1 MRRPGTS
8 RSGNA
13 AARDRERRFLRN
25 LLWIAVAALLLR
37 LGVSAEL
44 AAINGGNNSVFSPSK
59 LSDLAT
65 YMQLARDMAAF
76 RYSGEF
82 YYQPFYYAV
91 FLPLLYLVSGASVWF
106 VIAVQSLLGAGCC
119 WFAGLAAARIFGR
132 MAGYAAAVLTA
143 ISTPLLLYTPF
154 HQNETLQSF
163 NLALLFYLVLRAM
176 EWKRLRFW
184 GWAGLMAG
192 VAILTRGN
200 IWILIPGILLL
211 GGLAGRR
218 STASWR
224 RVIAGLGFFA
234 GVLIAVQL
242 PFAVHNTR
250 VTGRLSGPSTAAD
263 AVLGLGNSQEA
274 PPGGREPGLPAGP
287 MEYPEAWHRMM
298 ELSRSGVSVAEQM
311 FDWMCREPAAFFE
324 LQFRKLLLFWDYREI
339 PNNVSLYGEGE
350 ASRIL
355 QLLVFGRSGLLLALA
370 LAGILVAVLPRLR
383 FRRSL
388 SEWLLLYFIAAY
400 WGATALFYI
409 LSRFRAPILPLAA
422 VAGGAFV
429 GWMIRRW
436 KSAPAARRH
445 TLLLGGGAL
454 VAAFWLTTSG
464 YEFYRQECEAAV
476 MRHVRSAG
484 TRIDLGGGKSAW
496 FDYGPLTFG
505 GWQELPLEPGA
516 TLGKRFP
523 VSAPRAELE
532 WTLLSATPGRIA
544 VKVNGEERILD
555 LEQPGFSRVRIPV
568 ACPDGRIQIDILAV
582 RGEQHLVR
590 DLQRNYHRSE
600 LNGRT
605 LDGEWIMRLYPA
617 PEEGN
622 PPRRQS
628 GRLPGNCVQPVEKK
642 LGNAILYHFRY

>member
-1 MRRPGTS
+1 MS
-8 RSGNA
+8 RSGTTVRKSA
-13 AARDRERRFLRN
+13 AACDKGRRFLRN
-25 LLWIAVAALLLR
+25 LAWISIAALLLR

-44 AAINGGNNSVFSPSK
+44 ATINGGNNSVFSPSK

-76 RYSGEF
+76 QYSGEF

-91 FLPLLYLVSGASVWF
+91 FLPVLYLVSGASIWF

-119 WFAGLAAARIFGR
+119 WFAGLSAARLFGR
-132 MAGYAAAVLTA
+132 NAGYAAAVLTA

-163 NLALLFYLVLRAM
+163 NLTLLFYLVLRAM
-176 EWKRLRFW
+176 EWKQLRFW
-184 GWAGLMAG
+184 TAAGIMTG
-192 VAILTRGN
+192 IAILTRGN
-200 IWILIPGILLL
+200 IWILVPGIVLL
-211 GGLAGRR
+211 GVLAGRR
-218 STASWR
+218 RAVSGR
-224 RVIAGLGFFA
+224 RIAAGLGVFA
-234 GVLIAVQL
+234 GLLIAVQL
-242 PFAVHNTR
+242 PFAIHNTR

-287 MEYPEAWHRMM
+287 MEYPEAWHRIM

-355 QLLVFGRSGLLLALA
+355 QVLVFGRSGLLLALA
-370 LAGILVAVLPRLR
+370 LAGIVVLLPRLR
-383 FRRSL
+383 LRDSL
-388 SEWLLLYFIAAY
+388 PVWLLLYFIAAY

-422 VAGGAFV
+422 VAGGAFA

-436 KSAPAARRH
+436 KSAPQARKQ

-464 YEFYRQECEAAV
+464 YEFYRQQCEAAV
-476 MRHVRSAG
+476 MRLVRPAG
-484 TRIDLGGGKSAW
+484 TRLDLGDGKSAW

-505 GWQELPLEPGA
+505 GWQELPLEPGMM
-516 TLGKRFP
+516 LEKRFP
-523 VSAPRAELE
+523 LSPARAELE
-532 WTLLSATPGRIA
+532 WTLLTVTPGRLA
-544 VKVNGEERILD
+544 VKINGEDQLFDLD
-555 LEQPGFSRVRIPV
+555 RPGFSKVRIPV
-568 ACPDGRIQIDILAV
+568 SCADGTVRVDLLAV
-582 RGEQHLVR
+582 SGEQRLIC
-590 DLQRNYHRSE
+590 DAQRNYHRSRW
-600 LNGRT
+600 NGRP
-605 LDGEWIMRLYPA
+605 LDGEWIMRLYPLPA
-617 PEEGN
+617 EEAGGDGEGSLPEN
-622 PPRRQS
+622 RT
-628 GRLPGNCVQPVEKK
+628 LPVEK
-642 LGNAILYHFRY
+642 

>member
-1 MRRPGTS
+1 MS
-8 RSGNA
+8 RSGTTVRKSA
-13 AARDRERRFLRN
+13 AACDKGRRFLRN
-25 LLWIAVAALLLR
+25 LAWISIAALLLR

-76 RYSGEF
+76 QYSGEF

-91 FLPLLYLVSGASVWF
+91 FLPVLYLVSGASIWF

-119 WFAGLAAARIFGR
+119 WFAGLSAARLFGR
-132 MAGYAAAVLTA
+132 NAGYAAAVLTA

-163 NLALLFYLVLRAM
+163 NLTLLFYLVLRAM
-176 EWKRLRFW
+176 EWKQLRFW
-184 GWAGLMAG
+184 TAAGIMTG
-192 VAILTRGN
+192 IAILTRGN
-200 IWILIPGILLL
+200 IWILVPGIVLL
-211 GGLAGRR
+211 GVLAGRR
-218 STASWR
+218 RAVSGR
-224 RVIAGLGFFA
+224 RIAAGLGVFA
-234 GVLIAVQL
+234 GLLIAVQL
-242 PFAVHNTR
+242 PFAIHNTR

-298 ELSRSGVSVAEQM
+298 ELSRSGVPVAEQM

-355 QLLVFGRSGLLLALA
+355 QVLVFGRSGLLLALA
-370 LAGILVAVLPRLR
+370 LAGIVVLLPRLR
-383 FRRSL
+383 LRDSL
-388 SEWLLLYFIAAY
+388 PVWLLLYFIAAY

-422 VAGGAFV
+422 VAGGAFA

-436 KSAPAARRH
+436 KSAPQARKQ

-464 YEFYRQECEAAV
+464 YEFYRQQCEAAV
-476 MRHVRSAG
+476 MRLVRPAG
-484 TRIDLGGGKSAW
+484 TRLDLGGGKSAW

-505 GWQELPLEPGA
+505 GWQELPLEPGMM
-516 TLGKRFP
+516 LEKRFP
-523 VSAPRAELE
+523 LSPARAELE
-532 WTLLSATPGRIA
+532 WTLLTVTPGRLA
-544 VKVNGEERILD
+544 VKINGEDQLFDLD
-555 LEQPGFSRVRIPV
+555 RPGFSKVRMPVSCTDGTVRV
-568 ACPDGRIQIDILAV
+568 DLLAV
-582 RGEQHLVR
+582 SGEQRLIC
-590 DLQRNYHRSE
+590 DAQRNYHRSRW
-600 LNGRT
+600 NGRP
-605 LDGEWIMRLYPA
+605 LDGEWIMRLYPL
-617 PEEGN
+617 PEEEAGGDGEGSFPEN
-622 PPRRQS
+622 RT
-628 GRLPGNCVQPVEKK
+628 LPVEK
-642 LGNAILYHFRY
+642 

>member
-13 AARDRERRFLRN
+13 AARTRERRFLRN
-25 LLWIAVAALLLR
+25 LLWIAAAALLLR

-91 FLPLLYLVSGASVWF
+91 FLPVLYLVSGASIWF

-132 MAGYAAAVLTA
+132 KAGYAAAVLTA

-163 NLALLFYLVLRAM
+163 NLVLLFYLVLRAM

-184 GWAGLMAG
+184 GWAGAMTG

-200 IWILIPGILLL
+200 IWILVPGILLL
-211 GGLAGRR
+211 GGPAGRR
-218 STASWR
+218 CGVTWR
-224 RVIAGLGFFA
+224 RVAAGLGLFV

-242 PFAVHNTR
+242 PFAIHNTR

-388 SEWLLLYFIAAY
+388 PEWLLLYFIAAY

-409 LSRFRAPILPLAA
+409 LSRFRAPILPVAA

-436 KSAPAARRH
+436 NTAPAERKH

-454 VAAFWLTTSG
+454 VAAFWITTSG
-464 YEFYRQECEAAV
+464 YEFYRQQCEAAV
-476 MRHVRSAG
+476 MRLVRPAG
-484 TRIDLGGGKSAW
+484 TRIDLGDGKCAW

-505 GWQELPLEPGA
+505 GWRELPLKPG
-516 TLGKRFP
+516 TELEKSFP
-523 VSAPRAELE
+523 VAASRAELE
-532 WTLLSATPGRIA
+532 WTLLAATPGRIA
-544 VKVNGEERILD
+544 VRINGEERRLE
-555 LEQPGFSRVRIPV
+555 LEQPGFCRVRIPLS
-568 ACPDGRIQIDILAV
+568 CPDGKVRIRILAFS
-582 RGEQHLVR
+582 GEPQLIC
-590 DLQRNYHRSE
+590 DSQRNYRRSE
-600 LNGRT
+600 LDGRP

-617 PEEGN
+617 PEKGDSALL
-622 PPRRQS
+622 QS
-628 GRLPGNCVQPVEKK
+628 GGISGNRDNPVEK
-642 LGNAILYHFRY
+642 

>member
-1 MRRPGTS
+1 MPRSGTS

-13 AARDRERRFLRN
+13 AARLRGRRFLRN

-91 FLPLLYLVSGASVWF
+91 FLPVLYLVSGASVWF
-106 VIAVQSLLGAGCC
+106 VIAVQSLLGGGCC

-132 MAGYAAAVLTA
+132 RAGYAAAVLTA
-143 ISTPLLLYTPF
+143 VSTPLLLYTPF

-184 GWAGLMAG
+184 GWAGGLAG

-224 RVIAGLGFFA
+224 RIAAGLGLFA
-234 GVLIAVQL
+234 GLLVAVQL

-263 AVLGLGNSQEA
+263 AVLGLGNSPEA

-287 MEYPEAWHRMM
+287 MEYPEAWQRMM

-350 ASRIL
+350 ASLIL

-388 SEWLLLYFIAAY
+388 PEWLLLYFIAAY

-409 LSRFRAPILPLAA
+409 LSRFRAPIVPLAA

-429 GWMIRRW
+429 GWMVRRW
-436 KSAPAARRH
+436 KTAPAERKH

-464 YEFYRQECEAAV
+464 YEFYRQQCEAAV
-476 MRHVRSAG
+476 MRFVRPAG

-505 GWQELPLEPGA
+505 GWQELPLEPGMV
-516 TLGKRFP
+516 LEKRFP
-523 VSAPRAELE
+523 LSSARAELE
-532 WTLLSATPGRIA
+532 WTLLTVSPGKLA
-544 VKVNGEERILD
+544 VKINGQDQLFR
-555 LEQPGFSRVRIPV
+555 LEKPGFSKVRIPV
-568 ACPDGRIQIDILAV
+568 SCPGGMVRIELLAV
-582 RGEQHLVR
+582 SGEQRLIC
-590 DLQRNYHRSE
+590 DSQRNYRRSSW
-600 LNGRT
+600 NGRP
-605 LDGEWIMRLYPA
+605 LGGEWIMRLYPLPA
-617 PEEGN
+617 GKADRSEAGELPEN
-622 PPRRQS
+622 RTS
-628 GRLPGNCVQPVEKK
+628 PVEK
-642 LGNAILYHFRY
+642 

>member
-1 MRRPGTS
+1 MSRAGTTARKS
-8 RSGNA
+8 A
-13 AARDRERRFLRN
+13 AACDKGRRFLRN
-25 LLWIAVAALLLR
+25 LAWISIAALLLR

-76 RYSGEF
+76 QYSGEF

-91 FLPLLYLVSGASVWF
+91 FLPVLYLVSGASIWF

-119 WFAGLAAARIFGR
+119 WFAGLSAARLFGR
-132 MAGYAAAVLTA
+132 NAGYAAAVLTA

-163 NLALLFYLVLRAM
+163 NLTLLFYLVLRAM
-176 EWKRLRFW
+176 EWKQLRFW
-184 GWAGLMAG
+184 ITAGIMTG
-192 VAILTRGN
+192 IAILTRGN
-200 IWILIPGILLL
+200 IWILIPGIVLL
-211 GGLAGRR
+211 GVLAGRR
-218 STASWR
+218 RAVSGR
-224 RVIAGLGFFA
+224 RIAAGLGVFA
-234 GVLIAVQL
+234 GLLIAVQL
-242 PFAVHNTR
+242 PFAIHNTR

-355 QLLVFGRSGLLLALA
+355 QVLVFGRSGLLLALA
-370 LAGILVAVLPRLR
+370 LAGIVVLLPRLR
-383 FRRSL
+383 LRDSL
-388 SEWLLLYFIAAY
+388 PVWLLFYFIAAY

-422 VAGGAFV
+422 VAGGAFA

-436 KSAPAARRH
+436 KSAPQARKQ

-464 YEFYRQECEAAV
+464 YEFYRQQCEAAV
-476 MRHVRSAG
+476 MRLVRPAG
-484 TRIDLGGGKSAW
+484 TRLDLGDGKSAW

-505 GWQELPLEPGA
+505 GWQELPLEPGMM
-516 TLGKRFP
+516 LEKRFP
-523 VSAPRAELE
+523 ISPARAELE
-532 WTLLSATPGRIA
+532 WTLLTVTPGRLA
-544 VKVNGEERILD
+544 VKINGEDQLFDLD
-555 LEQPGFSRVRIPV
+555 RPGFSKVRMPVSCTDGTVRV
-568 ACPDGRIQIDILAV
+568 DLLAV
-582 RGEQHLVR
+582 SGEQRLIC
-590 DLQRNYHRSE
+590 DAQRNYHRSRW
-600 LNGRT
+600 NGRP
-605 LDGEWIMRLYPA
+605 LDGEWIMRLYPL
-617 PEEGN
+617 PEEEAGGDGEGSFPEN
-622 PPRRQS
+622 RT
-628 GRLPGNCVQPVEKK
+628 LPVEK
-642 LGNAILYHFRY
+642 

>member
-1 MRRPGTS
+1 MS
-8 RSGNA
+8 RSGTTVRKSA
-13 AARDRERRFLRN
+13 AACDKGRRFLRN
-25 LLWIAVAALLLR
+25 LAWISIAALLLR

-76 RYSGEF
+76 QYSGEF

-91 FLPLLYLVSGASVWF
+91 FLPVLYLVSGASIWF

-119 WFAGLAAARIFGR
+119 WFAGLSAARLFGR
-132 MAGYAAAVLTA
+132 NAGYAAAVLTA

-163 NLALLFYLVLRAM
+163 NLTLLFYLVLRAM
-176 EWKRLRFW
+176 EWKQLRFW
-184 GWAGLMAG
+184 TAAGIMTG
-192 VAILTRGN
+192 IAILTRGN
-200 IWILIPGILLL
+200 IWILVPGIVLL
-211 GGLAGRR
+211 GVLAGRR
-218 STASWR
+218 RAVSGR
-224 RVIAGLGFFA
+224 RIAAGLGVFA
-234 GVLIAVQL
+234 GLLIAVQL
-242 PFAVHNTR
+242 PFAIHNTR

-355 QLLVFGRSGLLLALA
+355 QVLVFGRSGLLLALA
-370 LAGILVAVLPRLR
+370 LAGIVVLLPRLR
-383 FRRSL
+383 LRDSL
-388 SEWLLLYFIAAY
+388 PVWLLLYFIAAY

-422 VAGGAFV
+422 VAGGAFA

-436 KSAPAARRH
+436 KSAPQARKQ

-464 YEFYRQECEAAV
+464 YEFYRQQCEAAV
-476 MRHVRSAG
+476 MRLVRPQGSLLTFPDGA
-484 TRIDLGGGKSAW
+484 TER
-496 FDYGPLTFG
+496 FDYGPQTFG
-505 GWQELPLEPGA
+505 GWNLAELRTGTRLV
-516 TLGKRFP
+516 KRFP
-523 VSAPRAELE
+523 GAAGRGEVQL
-532 WTLLSATPGRIA
+532 TLLSETAGRFQLEVNGAPITAEADGPGLTVLKFPATPGADGA
-544 VKVNGEERILD
+544 VAIRML
-555 LEQPGFSRVRIPV
+555 RVS
-568 ACPDGRIQIDILAV
+568 GRHALIFDA
-582 RGEQHLVR
+582 
-590 DLQRNYHRSE
+590 QRNYGRSE
-600 LNGRT
+600 LDGAPLN
-605 LDGEWIMRLYPA
+605 GEWVIRF
-617 PEEGN
+617 
-622 PPRRQS
+622 RQN
-628 GRLPGNCVQPVEKK
+628 GAR
-642 LGNAILYHFRY
+642 

>member
-1 MRRPGTS
+1 MS
-8 RSGNA
+8 RSGTTVRKSA
-13 AARDRERRFLRN
+13 AACDKGRRFLRN
-25 LLWIAVAALLLR
+25 LAWISIAALLLR

-76 RYSGEF
+76 QYSGEF

-91 FLPLLYLVSGASVWF
+91 FLPVLYLVSGASIWF

-119 WFAGLAAARIFGR
+119 WFAGLSAARLFGR
-132 MAGYAAAVLTA
+132 NAGYAAAVLTA

-163 NLALLFYLVLRAM
+163 NLTLLFYLVLRAM
-176 EWKRLRFW
+176 EWKQLRFW
-184 GWAGLMAG
+184 TAAGIMTG
-192 VAILTRGN
+192 IAILTRGN
-200 IWILIPGILLL
+200 IWILVPGIVLL
-211 GGLAGRR
+211 GVLAGRR
-218 STASWR
+218 RAVSGR
-224 RVIAGLGFFA
+224 RIAAGLGVFA
-234 GVLIAVQL
+234 GLLIAVQL
-242 PFAVHNTR
+242 PFAIHNTR

-298 ELSRSGVSVAEQM
+298 ELSRSGVPVAEQM

-355 QLLVFGRSGLLLALA
+355 QVLVFGRSGLLLALA
-370 LAGILVAVLPRLR
+370 LAGIVVLLPRLR
-383 FRRSL
+383 LRDSL
-388 SEWLLLYFIAAY
+388 PVRLLFYFIAAY

-422 VAGGAFV
+422 VAGGAFA

-436 KSAPAARRH
+436 KSAPQARKQ

-464 YEFYRQECEAAV
+464 YEFYRQQCEAAV
-476 MRHVRSAG
+476 MRLVRPAG
-484 TRIDLGGGKSAW
+484 TRLDLGGGKSAW

-505 GWQELPLEPGA
+505 GWQELPLEPGMM
-516 TLGKRFP
+516 LEKRFP
-523 VSAPRAELE
+523 LSPARAELE
-532 WTLLSATPGRIA
+532 WTLLTVTPGRLA
-544 VKVNGEERILD
+544 VKINGEDQLFDLD
-555 LEQPGFSRVRIPV
+555 RPGFSKVRMPVSCTDGTVRV
-568 ACPDGRIQIDILAV
+568 DLLAV
-582 RGEQHLVR
+582 SGEQRLIC
-590 DLQRNYHRSE
+590 DAQRNYHRSRW
-600 LNGRT
+600 NGRP
-605 LDGEWIMRLYPA
+605 LDGEWIMRLYPLPA
-617 PEEGN
+617 EEAGGDGEGSLPEN
-622 PPRRQS
+622 RT
-628 GRLPGNCVQPVEKK
+628 LPVEK
-642 LGNAILYHFRY
+642 

>member
-1 MRRPGTS
+1 MS
-8 RSGNA
+8 RSGTTARKSA
-13 AARDRERRFLRN
+13 AACDKGRRFLRN
-25 LLWIAVAALLLR
+25 LAWISIAALLLR

-76 RYSGEF
+76 QYSGEF

-91 FLPLLYLVSGASVWF
+91 FLPVLYLVSGASIWF

-119 WFAGLAAARIFGR
+119 WFAGLSAARLFGR
-132 MAGYAAAVLTA
+132 NAGYAAAVLTA

-163 NLALLFYLVLRAM
+163 NLTLLFYLVLRAM
-176 EWKRLRFW
+176 EWKQLRFW
-184 GWAGLMAG
+184 TAAGIMTG
-192 VAILTRGN
+192 IAILTRGN
-200 IWILIPGILLL
+200 IWILVPGIVLL
-211 GGLAGRR
+211 GVLAGRR
-218 STASWR
+218 RAVSGR
-224 RVIAGLGFFA
+224 RIAAGLGVFA
-234 GVLIAVQL
+234 GLLIAVQL
-242 PFAVHNTR
+242 PFAIHNTR

-355 QLLVFGRSGLLLALA
+355 QVLVFGRSGLLLALA
-370 LAGILVAVLPRLR
+370 LAGIVVLLPRLR
-383 FRRSL
+383 LRDSL
-388 SEWLLLYFIAAY
+388 PVWLLLYFIAAY

-422 VAGGAFV
+422 VAGGAFA

-436 KSAPAARRH
+436 KSAPQARKQ

-464 YEFYRQECEAAV
+464 YEFYRQQCEAAV
-476 MRHVRSAG
+476 MRLVRPAG
-484 TRIDLGGGKSAW
+484 TRLDLGDGKSAW

-505 GWQELPLEPGA
+505 GWQELPLEPGMM
-516 TLGKRFP
+516 LEKRFP
-523 VSAPRAELE
+523 ISPARAELE
-532 WTLLSATPGRIA
+532 WTLLTVTPGRLA
-544 VKVNGEERILD
+544 VKINGEDQLFDLD
-555 LEQPGFSRVRIPV
+555 RPGFSKVRIPV
-568 ACPDGRIQIDILAV
+568 SCTDGTVRVDLLAV
-582 RGEQHLVR
+582 SGEQRLIC
-590 DLQRNYHRSE
+590 DAQRNYHRSRW
-600 LNGRT
+600 NGRP
-605 LDGEWIMRLYPA
+605 LDGEWIMRLYPL
-617 PEEGN
+617 PEEEAGGDGEG
-622 PPRRQS
+622 S
-628 GRLPGNCVQPVEKK
+628 LPENRTLPVEK
-642 LGNAILYHFRY
+642 

>member
-1 MRRPGTS
+1 MRRPGTP

-13 AARDRERRFLRN
+13 AARLRGRRFLRN

-106 VIAVQSLLGAGCC
+106 VIVAQALLGAGCC

-132 MAGYAAAVLTA
+132 RAGYAAAVLTA

-184 GWAGLMAG
+184 GGAGVMAG
-192 VAILTRGN
+192 IAILTRGN

-218 STASWR
+218 CALTWR
-224 RVIAGLGFFA
+224 RIAA
-234 GVLIAVQL
+234 GVGLFVGLLIAVQL

-263 AVLGLGNSQEA
+263 AVLGLGNSPEA

-298 ELSRSGVSVAEQM
+298 ELSRSGQSVAGQM

-350 ASRIL
+350 ESRIL

-370 LAGILVAVLPRLR
+370 GILVAVLPRLR
-383 FRRSL
+383 FRSAL
-388 SEWLLLYFIAAY
+388 PEWLLLYFIAAY

-429 GWMIRRW
+429 GWMVRRW
-436 KSAPAARRH
+436 KTAPEARKH

-464 YEFYRQECEAAV
+464 YEFYRQQCEAAV
-476 MRHVRSAG
+476 MRFVRPAG

-505 GWQELPLEPGA
+505 GWQELPLEPGMV
-516 TLGKRFP
+516 LEKRFP
-523 VSAPRAELE
+523 LFSARAELE
-532 WTLLSATPGRIA
+532 WTLLTVSPGKLA
-544 VKVNGEERILD
+544 VKINGQDQLFR
-555 LEQPGFSRVRIPV
+555 LEKPGFSKVRIPV
-568 ACPDGRIQIDILAV
+568 SCPGGMVRIELLAV
-582 RGEQHLVR
+582 SGEQRLIC
-590 DLQRNYHRSE
+590 DSQRNYRRSCW
-600 LNGRT
+600 NGRP
-605 LDGEWIMRLYPA
+605 LGGEWIMRLYPLPA
-617 PEEGN
+617 GKADRSEAGELPEN
-622 PPRRQS
+622 RTS
-628 GRLPGNCVQPVEKK
+628 PVEK
-642 LGNAILYHFRY
+642 

>member
-1 MRRPGTS
+1 MRRPGTP

-13 AARDRERRFLRN
+13 AARLRGRRFLRN

-106 VIAVQSLLGAGCC
+106 VIVAQALLGAGCC

-132 MAGYAAAVLTA
+132 RAGYAAAVLTA

-184 GWAGLMAG
+184 GGAGVMAG
-192 VAILTRGN
+192 IAILTRGN

-218 STASWR
+218 CALTWR
-224 RVIAGLGFFA
+224 RIAAGLGLFV
-234 GVLIAVQL
+234 GLLIAVQL

-263 AVLGLGNSQEA
+263 AVLGLGNSPEA

-298 ELSRSGVSVAEQM
+298 ELSRSGQSVAGQM

-350 ASRIL
+350 ESWIL

-383 FRRSL
+383 FRSAL
-388 SEWLLLYFIAAY
+388 PEWLLLYFIVAY

-409 LSRFRAPILPLAA
+409 LSRFRAPMVPLAA
-422 VAGGAFV
+422 VAGGAFAA
-429 GWMIRRW
+429 WMIRRW
-436 KSAPAARRH
+436 RMAPEARKH

-464 YEFYRQECEAAV
+464 YEFYRQQCEAAV
-476 MRHVRSAG
+476 MRFVRPAG

-505 GWQELPLEPGA
+505 GWQELPLEPGMV
-516 TLGKRFP
+516 LGKRFP
-523 VSAPRAELE
+523 LSSARAELE
-532 WTLLSATPGRIA
+532 WTLLTVSPGKLA
-544 VKVNGEERILD
+544 VKINGQDQLFR
-555 LEQPGFSRVRIPV
+555 LEKPGFSKVRIPV
-568 ACPDGRIQIDILAV
+568 SCPGGMVRIELLAV
-582 RGEQHLVR
+582 SGEQRLIC
-590 DLQRNYHRSE
+590 DSQRNYRRSSW
-600 LNGRT
+600 NGRP
-605 LDGEWIMRLYPA
+605 LGGEWIMRLYPLPA
-617 PEEGN
+617 GKADRSEAGELPEN
-622 PPRRQS
+622 RTS
-628 GRLPGNCVQPVEKK
+628 PVEK
-642 LGNAILYHFRY
+642 

>member
-1 MRRPGTS
+1 MPRSGTS

-13 AARDRERRFLRN
+13 AARLRGRRFLRN

-91 FLPLLYLVSGASVWF
+91 FLPVLYLVSGASVWF
-106 VIAVQSLLGAGCC
+106 VIAVQSLLGGGCC

-132 MAGYAAAVLTA
+132 RAGYAAAVLTA
-143 ISTPLLLYTPF
+143 VSTPLLLYTPF

-184 GWAGLMAG
+184 GWAGGLAG

-224 RVIAGLGFFA
+224 RIAAGLGLFA
-234 GVLIAVQL
+234 GLLVAVQL

-263 AVLGLGNSQEA
+263 AVLGLGNSPEA

-287 MEYPEAWHRMM
+287 MEYPEAWQRMM

-350 ASRIL
+350 ASLIL

-388 SEWLLLYFIAAY
+388 PEWLLLYFIAAY

-409 LSRFRAPILPLAA
+409 LSRFRAPIVPLAA

-429 GWMIRRW
+429 GWMVRRW
-436 KSAPAARRH
+436 KTAPAERKH

-464 YEFYRQECEAAV
+464 YEFYRQQCEAAV
-476 MRHVRSAG
+476 MRFVRPAG

-505 GWQELPLEPGA
+505 GWQELPLEPGMV
-516 TLGKRFP
+516 LEKRFP
-523 VSAPRAELE
+523 LSSARAELE
-532 WTLLSATPGRIA
+532 WTLISVSPGKLA
-544 VKVNGEERILD
+544 VKINGQDQLFR
-555 LEQPGFSRVRIPV
+555 LEKPGFSKVRIPV
-568 ACPDGRIQIDILAV
+568 SCPGGMVRIELLAV
-582 RGEQHLVR
+582 SGEQRLIC
-590 DLQRNYHRSE
+590 DSQRNYRRSSW
-600 LNGRT
+600 NGRP
-605 LDGEWIMRLYPA
+605 LGGEWIMRLYPLPA
-617 PEEGN
+617 GKADRSEAGELPEN
-622 PPRRQS
+622 RTS
-628 GRLPGNCVQPVEKK
+628 PVEK
-642 LGNAILYHFRY
+642 

>member
-1 MRRPGTS
+1 MRRPGTP

-13 AARDRERRFLRN
+13 AARLRERRFLRN

-106 VIAVQSLLGAGCC
+106 VIVAQALLGAGCC

-132 MAGYAAAVLTA
+132 RAGYAAAVLTA

-184 GWAGLMAG
+184 GGAGVMAG
-192 VAILTRGN
+192 IAILTRGN

-218 STASWR
+218 CAPTWR
-224 RVIAGLGFFA
+224 RIAAGLGLFV
-234 GVLIAVQL
+234 GLLIAVQL

-263 AVLGLGNSQEA
+263 AVLGLGNSPEA

-287 MEYPEAWHRMM
+287 MEYPEAWQRMM

-350 ASRIL
+350 ASLIL

-388 SEWLLLYFIAAY
+388 PEWLLLYFIAAY

-409 LSRFRAPILPLAA
+409 LSRFRAPMVPLAA
-422 VAGGAFV
+422 VAGGAFAA
-429 GWMIRRW
+429 WMIRRW
-436 KSAPAARRH
+436 RMAPEARKH

-464 YEFYRQECEAAV
+464 YEFYRQQCEAAV
-476 MRHVRSAG
+476 MRFVRPAG

-505 GWQELPLEPGA
+505 GWQELPLEPGMV
-516 TLGKRFP
+516 LEKRFP
-523 VSAPRAELE
+523 LSSARAELE
-532 WTLLSATPGRIA
+532 WTLLTVSPGKLA
-544 VKVNGEERILD
+544 VKINGQDQLFR
-555 LEQPGFSRVRIPV
+555 LEKPGFSKVRIPV
-568 ACPDGRIQIDILAV
+568 SCPGGMVRIELLAV
-582 RGEQHLVR
+582 SGEQRLIC
-590 DLQRNYHRSE
+590 DSQRNYRRSSW
-600 LNGRT
+600 NGRP
-605 LDGEWIMRLYPA
+605 LGGEWIMRLYPLPA
-617 PEEGN
+617 GKADRSEAGELPEN
-622 PPRRQS
+622 RTS
-628 GRLPGNCVQPVEKK
+628 PVEK
-642 LGNAILYHFRY
+642 

>member
-1 MRRPGTS
+1 MRRPGTP

-13 AARDRERRFLRN
+13 AARLRERRFLRN

-106 VIAVQSLLGAGCC
+106 VIVAQALLGAGCC

-132 MAGYAAAVLTA
+132 RAGYAAAVLTA

-184 GWAGLMAG
+184 GGAGVMAG
-192 VAILTRGN
+192 IAILTRGN

-218 STASWR
+218 CALTWR
-224 RVIAGLGFFA
+224 RIAA
-234 GVLIAVQL
+234 GVGLFVGLLIAVQL

-263 AVLGLGNSQEA
+263 AVLGLGNSPEA

-298 ELSRSGVSVAEQM
+298 ELSRSGQSVAGQM

-350 ASRIL
+350 ASLIL

-388 SEWLLLYFIAAY
+388 PEWLLLYFIAAY

-429 GWMIRRW
+429 GWMVRRW
-436 KSAPAARRH
+436 KTAPAERKH

-464 YEFYRQECEAAV
+464 YEFYRQQCEAAV
-476 MRHVRSAG
+476 MRHVRPAG

-505 GWQELPLEPGA
+505 GWQELPLEPGMV
-516 TLGKRFP
+516 LEKRFP
-523 VSAPRAELE
+523 LSSARAELE
-532 WTLLSATPGRIA
+532 WTLLTVSPGKLA
-544 VKVNGEERILD
+544 VKINGQDQLFR
-555 LEQPGFSRVRIPV
+555 LEKPGFSKVRIPV
-568 ACPDGRIQIDILAV
+568 SCPGGMVRIELLAV
-582 RGEQHLVR
+582 SGEQRLIC
-590 DLQRNYHRSE
+590 DSQRNYRRSSW
-600 LNGRT
+600 NGRP
-605 LDGEWIMRLYPA
+605 LGGEWIMRLYPLPA
-617 PEEGN
+617 GKADRSEAGELPEN
-622 PPRRQS
+622 RTS
-628 GRLPGNCVQPVEKK
+628 PVEK
-642 LGNAILYHFRY
+642 

>member
-1 MRRPGTS
+1 MS
-8 RSGNA
+8 RSGTTVRKSA
-13 AARDRERRFLRN
+13 AACDKGRRFLRN
-25 LLWIAVAALLLR
+25 LAWISIAALLLR

-76 RYSGEF
+76 QYSGEF

-91 FLPLLYLVSGASVWF
+91 FLPVLYLVSGASIWF

-119 WFAGLAAARIFGR
+119 WFAGLSAARLFGR
-132 MAGYAAAVLTA
+132 NAGYAAAVLTA

-163 NLALLFYLVLRAM
+163 NLTLLFYLVLRAM
-176 EWKRLRFW
+176 EWKQLRFW
-184 GWAGLMAG
+184 ITAGIMTG
-192 VAILTRGN
+192 IAILTRGN
-200 IWILIPGILLL
+200 IWILVPGIVLL
-211 GGLAGRR
+211 GVLAGRR
-218 STASWR
+218 RAVSGR
-224 RVIAGLGFFA
+224 RIAAGLGVFA
-234 GVLIAVQL
+234 GLLIAVQL
-242 PFAVHNTR
+242 PFAIHNTR

-355 QLLVFGRSGLLLALA
+355 QVLVFGRSGLLLALA
-370 LAGILVAVLPRLR
+370 LAGIVVLLPRLR
-383 FRRSL
+383 LRDSL
-388 SEWLLLYFIAAY
+388 PVWLLLYFIAAY

-422 VAGGAFV
+422 VAGGAFA

-436 KSAPAARRH
+436 KSAPQARKQ

-464 YEFYRQECEAAV
+464 YEFYRQQCEAAV
-476 MRHVRSAG
+476 MRLVRPAG
-484 TRIDLGGGKSAW
+484 TRLDLGDGKSAW

-505 GWQELPLEPGA
+505 GWQELPLEPGMM
-516 TLGKRFP
+516 LEKRFP
-523 VSAPRAELE
+523 ISPARAELE
-532 WTLLSATPGRIA
+532 WTLLTVTPGRLA
-544 VKVNGEERILD
+544 VKINGEDQLFDLD
-555 LEQPGFSRVRIPV
+555 RPGFSKVRMPVSCTDGTVRV
-568 ACPDGRIQIDILAV
+568 DLLAV
-582 RGEQHLVR
+582 SGEQRLIC
-590 DLQRNYHRSE
+590 DAQRNYHRSRW
-600 LNGRT
+600 NGRP
-605 LDGEWIMRLYPA
+605 LDGEWIMRLYPLPA
-617 PEEGN
+617 EEVGGDGEGSLPEN
-622 PPRRQS
+622 RT
-628 GRLPGNCVQPVEKK
+628 LPVEK
-642 LGNAILYHFRY
+642 

>member
-1 MRRPGTS
+1 MS
-8 RSGNA
+8 RSGTTVRKSA
-13 AARDRERRFLRN
+13 AACDKGRRFLRN
-25 LLWIAVAALLLR
+25 LAWISIAALLLR

-76 RYSGEF
+76 QYSGEF

-91 FLPLLYLVSGASVWF
+91 FLPVLYLVSGASIWF

-119 WFAGLAAARIFGR
+119 WFAGLSAARLFGR
-132 MAGYAAAVLTA
+132 NAGYAAAVLTA

-163 NLALLFYLVLRAM
+163 NLTLLFYLVLRAM
-176 EWKRLRFW
+176 EWKQLRFW
-184 GWAGLMAG
+184 TAAGIMTG
-192 VAILTRGN
+192 IAILTRGN
-200 IWILIPGILLL
+200 IWILVPGIVLL
-211 GGLAGRR
+211 GVLAGRR
-218 STASWR
+218 RAVSGR
-224 RVIAGLGFFA
+224 RIAAGLGVFA
-234 GVLIAVQL
+234 GLLIAVQL
-242 PFAVHNTR
+242 PFAIHNTR

-355 QLLVFGRSGLLLALA
+355 QVLVFGRSGLLLALA
-370 LAGILVAVLPRLR
+370 LAGIVVLLPRLR
-383 FRRSL
+383 LRDSL
-388 SEWLLLYFIAAY
+388 PVWLLLYFIAAY

-422 VAGGAFV
+422 VAGGAFA

-436 KSAPAARRH
+436 KSAPQARKQ

-464 YEFYRQECEAAV
+464 YEFYRQQCEAAV
-476 MRHVRSAG
+476 MRLVRPAG
-484 TRIDLGGGKSAW
+484 TRLDLGDGKSAW

-505 GWQELPLEPGA
+505 GWQEQPHEPGMM
-516 TLGKRFP
+516 LEKRFP
-523 VSAPRAELE
+523 LSPARAELE
-532 WTLLSATPGRIA
+532 WTLLTVTPGRLA
-544 VKVNGEERILD
+544 VKINGEDQLFDLD
-555 LEQPGFSRVRIPV
+555 RPGFSKVRMPVSCTDGTVRV
-568 ACPDGRIQIDILAV
+568 DLLAV
-582 RGEQHLVR
+582 SGEQRLIC
-590 DLQRNYHRSE
+590 DAQRNYHRSRW
-600 LNGRT
+600 NGRP
-605 LDGEWIMRLYPA
+605 LDGEWIMRLYPL
-617 PEEGN
+617 PEEEAGGDGEGSFPEN
-622 PPRRQS
+622 RT
-628 GRLPGNCVQPVEKK
+628 LPVEK
-642 LGNAILYHFRY
+642 

>member
-1 MRRPGTS
+1 MRRPGTP

-13 AARDRERRFLRN
+13 AARLRERRFLRN

-106 VIAVQSLLGAGCC
+106 VIVAQALLGAGCC

-132 MAGYAAAVLTA
+132 RAGYAAAVLTA

-184 GWAGLMAG
+184 GGAGVMAG
-192 VAILTRGN
+192 IAILTRGN

-218 STASWR
+218 CALTWR
-224 RVIAGLGFFA
+224 RIAAGLGLFV
-234 GVLIAVQL
+234 GLLVAVQL

-263 AVLGLGNSQEA
+263 AVLGLGNSPEA

-287 MEYPEAWHRMM
+287 MEYPEAWQRMM

-350 ASRIL
+350 ASLIL

-388 SEWLLLYFIAAY
+388 PEWLLLYFIAAY

-409 LSRFRAPILPLAA
+409 LSRFRAPIVPLAA

-429 GWMIRRW
+429 GWMVRRW
-436 KSAPAARRH
+436 KTAPAERKH

-464 YEFYRQECEAAV
+464 YEFYRQQCEAAV
-476 MRHVRSAG
+476 MRHVRPAG

-496 FDYGPLTFG
+496 FDYGPFTFG
-505 GWQELPLEPGA
+505 GWQEIPLEPG
-516 TLGKRFP
+516 TELKKSFS

-532 WTLLSATPGRIA
+532 WTLLTVTPGRIA
-544 VKVNGEERILD
+544 IKVNGEERLLD
-555 LEQPGFSRVRIPV
+555 LKQPGLSRVRFPV
-568 ACPDGRIQIDILAV
+568 SCPDGVVRISLLALS
-582 RGEQHLVR
+582 GESRLIC
-590 DLQRNYHRSE
+590 DAQRNYRRSE
-600 LNGRT
+600 LNGNA
-605 LDGEWIMRLYPA
+605 LPGEWVMRLYPL
-617 PEEGN
+617 PEKEVPTPDRSGGFSGN
-622 PPRRQS
+622 R
-628 GRLPGNCVQPVEKK
+628 NTPVEK
-642 LGNAILYHFRY
+642 

>member
-1 MRRPGTS
+1 MS
-8 RSGNA
+8 RSGTTVRKSA
-13 AARDRERRFLRN
+13 AACDKGRRFLRN
-25 LLWIAVAALLLR
+25 LAWISIAALLLR

-76 RYSGEF
+76 QYSGEF

-91 FLPLLYLVSGASVWF
+91 FLPVLYLVSGASIWF

-119 WFAGLAAARIFGR
+119 WFAGLSAARLFGR
-132 MAGYAAAVLTA
+132 NAGYAAAVLTA

-163 NLALLFYLVLRAM
+163 NLTLLFYLVLRAM
-176 EWKRLRFW
+176 EWKQLRFW
-184 GWAGLMAG
+184 TAAGIMTG
-192 VAILTRGN
+192 IAILTRGN
-200 IWILIPGILLL
+200 IWILVPGIVLL
-211 GGLAGRR
+211 GVLAGRR
-218 STASWR
+218 RAVSGR
-224 RVIAGLGFFA
+224 RIAAGLGVFA
-234 GVLIAVQL
+234 GLLIAVQL
-242 PFAVHNTR
+242 PFAIHNTR

-355 QLLVFGRSGLLLALA
+355 QVLVFGRSGLLLALA
-370 LAGILVAVLPRLR
+370 LAGIVVLLPRLR
-383 FRRSL
+383 LRDSL
-388 SEWLLLYFIAAY
+388 PVWLLLYFIAAY

-422 VAGGAFV
+422 VAGGAFA

-436 KSAPAARRH
+436 KSAPQARKQ

-464 YEFYRQECEAAV
+464 YEFYRQQCEAAV
-476 MRHVRSAG
+476 MRLVRPAG
-484 TRIDLGGGKSAW
+484 TRLDLGDGKSAW

-505 GWQELPLEPGA
+505 GWQELPLEPGMM
-516 TLGKRFP
+516 LEKRFP
-523 VSAPRAELE
+523 LSPARAELE
-532 WTLLSATPGRIA
+532 WTLLTVTPGRLA
-544 VKVNGEERILD
+544 VKINGEDQLFDLD
-555 LEQPGFSRVRIPV
+555 RPGFSKVRIPV
-568 ACPDGRIQIDILAV
+568 SCADGTVRVDLLAV
-582 RGEQHLVR
+582 SGEQRLIC
-590 DLQRNYHRSE
+590 DAQRNYHRSRW
-600 LNGRT
+600 NGRP
-605 LDGEWIMRLYPA
+605 LDGEWIMRLYPL
-617 PEEGN
+617 PEEEAGGDGEG
-622 PPRRQS
+622 S
-628 GRLPGNCVQPVEKK
+628 LPENRTLPVEK
-642 LGNAILYHFRY
+642 

>member
-1 MRRPGTS
+1 MS
-8 RSGNA
+8 RSGTTVRKSA
-13 AARDRERRFLRN
+13 AACDKGRRFLRN
-25 LLWIAVAALLLR
+25 LAWISIAALLLR

-76 RYSGEF
+76 QYSREF

-91 FLPLLYLVSGASVWF
+91 FLPVLYLVSGASIWF

-119 WFAGLAAARIFGR
+119 WFAGLSAARLFGR
-132 MAGYAAAVLTA
+132 NAGYAAAVLTA

-163 NLALLFYLVLRAM
+163 NLTLLFYLVLRAM
-176 EWKRLRFW
+176 EWKQLRFW
-184 GWAGLMAG
+184 ITAGIMTG
-192 VAILTRGN
+192 IAILTRGN
-200 IWILIPGILLL
+200 IWILVPGIVLL
-211 GGLAGRR
+211 GVLAGRR
-218 STASWR
+218 RAVSGR
-224 RVIAGLGFFA
+224 RIAAGLGVFA
-234 GVLIAVQL
+234 GLLIAVQL
-242 PFAVHNTR
+242 PFAIHNTR

-298 ELSRSGVSVAEQM
+298 ELSRSGVPVAEQM

-355 QLLVFGRSGLLLALA
+355 QVLVFGRSGLLLALA
-370 LAGILVAVLPRLR
+370 LAGIVVLLPRLR
-383 FRRSL
+383 LRDSL
-388 SEWLLLYFIAAY
+388 PVWLLLYFIAAY

-422 VAGGAFV
+422 VAGGAFA

-436 KSAPAARRH
+436 KSAPQARKQ

-464 YEFYRQECEAAV
+464 YEFYRQQCEAAV
-476 MRHVRSAG
+476 MRLVRPAG
-484 TRIDLGGGKSAW
+484 TRLDLGDGKSAW

-505 GWQELPLEPGA
+505 GWQELPLEPGMM
-516 TLGKRFP
+516 LEKRFP
-523 VSAPRAELE
+523 ISPARAELE
-532 WTLLSATPGRIA
+532 WTLLTVTPGRLA
-544 VKVNGEERILD
+544 VKINGEDQLFDLD
-555 LEQPGFSRVRIPV
+555 RPGFSKVRMPVSCTDGTVRV
-568 ACPDGRIQIDILAV
+568 DLLAV
-582 RGEQHLVR
+582 SGEQRLIC
-590 DLQRNYHRSE
+590 DAQRNYHRSRW
-600 LNGRT
+600 NGRP
-605 LDGEWIMRLYPA
+605 LDGEWIMRLYPLPA
-617 PEEGN
+617 EEAGGDGEGSLPEN
-622 PPRRQS
+622 RT
-628 GRLPGNCVQPVEKK
+628 LPVEK
-642 LGNAILYHFRY
+642 

>member
-1 MRRPGTS
+1 MS
-8 RSGNA
+8 RSGTTVRKSA
-13 AARDRERRFLRN
+13 AACDKGRRFLRN
-25 LLWIAVAALLLR
+25 LAWISIAALLLR

-76 RYSGEF
+76 QYSGEF

-91 FLPLLYLVSGASVWF
+91 FLPVLYLVSGASIWF

-119 WFAGLAAARIFGR
+119 WFAGLSAARLFGR
-132 MAGYAAAVLTA
+132 NAGYAAAVLTA

-163 NLALLFYLVLRAM
+163 NLTLLFYLVLRAM
-176 EWKRLRFW
+176 EWKQLRFW
-184 GWAGLMAG
+184 ITAGIMTG
-192 VAILTRGN
+192 IAILTRGN
-200 IWILIPGILLL
+200 IWILVPGIVLL
-211 GGLAGRR
+211 GVLAGCRR
-218 STASWR
+218 AVSGR
-224 RVIAGLGFFA
+224 RIAAGLGVFA
-234 GVLIAVQL
+234 GLLIAVQL
-242 PFAVHNTR
+242 PFAIHNTR

-355 QLLVFGRSGLLLALA
+355 QVLVFGRSGLLLALA
-370 LAGILVAVLPRLR
+370 LAGIVVLLPRLR
-383 FRRSL
+383 LRDSL
-388 SEWLLLYFIAAY
+388 PVWLLFYFIAAY
-400 WGATALFYI
+400 WGATALFYT
-409 LSRFRAPILPLAA
+409 LSGFRAPIPPLAA
-422 VAGGAFV
+422 VAGGAFA

-436 KSAPAARRH
+436 KSAPQARKQ

-464 YEFYRQECEAAV
+464 YEFYRQQCEAAV
-476 MRHVRSAG
+476 MRLVRPAG
-484 TRIDLGGGKSAW
+484 TRLDLGGGKSAW

-505 GWQELPLEPGA
+505 GWQELPLEPGMM
-516 TLGKRFP
+516 LEKRFP
-523 VSAPRAELE
+523 ISPARAELE
-532 WTLLSATPGRIA
+532 WTLLTVTPGRLA
-544 VKVNGEERILD
+544 VKINGEDQLFDLD
-555 LEQPGFSRVRIPV
+555 RPGFSKVRMPVSCADGTVRV
-568 ACPDGRIQIDILAV
+568 DLLAV
-582 RGEQHLVR
+582 SGEQRLIC
-590 DLQRNYHRSE
+590 DAQRNYHRSRW
-600 LNGRT
+600 NARP
-605 LDGEWIMRLYPA
+605 LDGEWIMRLYPLPA
-617 PEEGN
+617 EEAGGDGEGSLPEN
-622 PPRRQS
+622 RT
-628 GRLPGNCVQPVEKK
+628 LPVEK
-642 LGNAILYHFRY
+642 

>member
-1 MRRPGTS
+1 MS
-8 RSGNA
+8 RSGTTVRKSA
-13 AARDRERRFLRN
+13 AACDKGRRFLRN
-25 LLWIAVAALLLR
+25 LAWISIAALLLR

-76 RYSGEF
+76 QYSGEF

-91 FLPLLYLVSGASVWF
+91 FLPVLYLVSGASIWF

-119 WFAGLAAARIFGR
+119 WFAGLSAARLFGR
-132 MAGYAAAVLTA
+132 NAGYAAAVLTA

-163 NLALLFYLVLRAM
+163 NLTLLFYLVLRAM
-176 EWKRLRFW
+176 EWKQLRFW
-184 GWAGLMAG
+184 ITAGIMTG
-192 VAILTRGN
+192 IAILTRGN

-218 STASWR
+218 CALTWR
-224 RVIAGLGFFA
+224 RIAA
-234 GVLIAVQL
+234 GVGLFVGLLIAVQL

-263 AVLGLGNSQEA
+263 AVLGLGNSPEA

-298 ELSRSGVSVAEQM
+298 ELSRSGQSVVGQM

-350 ASRIL
+350 ESRIL

-383 FRRSL
+383 FRSAL
-388 SEWLLLYFIAAY
+388 PEWLLLYFIVAY

-409 LSRFRAPILPLAA
+409 LSRFRAPMVPLAA
-422 VAGGAFV
+422 VAGGAFAA
-429 GWMIRRW
+429 WMIRRW
-436 KSAPAARRH
+436 RMAPEARKH

-464 YEFYRQECEAAV
+464 YEFYRQQCEAAV
-476 MRHVRSAG
+476 MRFVRPAG

-505 GWQELPLEPGA
+505 GWQELPLEPGMV
-516 TLGKRFP
+516 LEKRFP
-523 VSAPRAELE
+523 LFSARAELE
-532 WTLLSATPGRIA
+532 WTLLTVSPGKLA
-544 VKVNGEERILD
+544 VKINGQDQLFR
-555 LEQPGFSRVRIPV
+555 LEKPGFSKVRIPV
-568 ACPDGRIQIDILAV
+568 SCPGGMVRIELLAV
-582 RGEQHLVR
+582 SGEQRLIC
-590 DLQRNYHRSE
+590 DSQRNYRRSSW
-600 LNGRT
+600 NGRP
-605 LDGEWIMRLYPA
+605 LGGEWIMRLYPLPA
-617 PEEGN
+617 GKADRSEAGELPEN
-622 PPRRQS
+622 RTS
-628 GRLPGNCVQPVEKK
+628 PVEK
-642 LGNAILYHFRY
+642 

>member
-1 MRRPGTS
+1 MRRPGTP

-13 AARDRERRFLRN
+13 AARLRGRHFLRN

-106 VIAVQSLLGAGCC
+106 VIVAQALLGAGCC

-132 MAGYAAAVLTA
+132 RAGYAAAVLTA

-163 NLALLFYLVLRAM
+163 NLALLFYLVRRAM

-184 GWAGLMAG
+184 GGAGVMAG
-192 VAILTRGN
+192 IAILTRGN

-218 STASWR
+218 CALTWR
-224 RVIAGLGFFA
+224 RIAA
-234 GVLIAVQL
+234 GVGLFVGLLIAVQL

-263 AVLGLGNSQEA
+263 AVLGLGNSPEA

-298 ELSRSGVSVAEQM
+298 ELSRSGQSVAGQM

-350 ASRIL
+350 ESRIL

-383 FRRSL
+383 FRSAL
-388 SEWLLLYFIAAY
+388 PEWLLLYFIAAY

-429 GWMIRRW
+429 GWMVRRW
-436 KSAPAARRH
+436 KTAPEARKH

-464 YEFYRQECEAAV
+464 YEFYRQQCEAAV
-476 MRHVRSAG
+476 MRFVRPAG

-505 GWQELPLEPGA
+505 GWQELPLEPGMV
-516 TLGKRFP
+516 LEKRFP
-523 VSAPRAELE
+523 LFSARAELE
-532 WTLLSATPGRIA
+532 WTLLTVSPGKLA
-544 VKVNGEERILD
+544 VKINGQDQLFR
-555 LEQPGFSRVRIPV
+555 LEKPGFSKVRIPV
-568 ACPDGRIQIDILAV
+568 SCPGGMVRIELLAV
-582 RGEQHLVR
+582 SGEQRLIC
-590 DLQRNYHRSE
+590 DSQRNYRRSCW
-600 LNGRT
+600 NGRP
-605 LDGEWIMRLYPA
+605 LGGEWIMRLYPLPA
-617 PEEGN
+617 GKADRSEAGELPEN
-622 PPRRQS
+622 RTS
-628 GRLPGNCVQPVEKK
+628 PVEK
-642 LGNAILYHFRY
+642 

>member
-1 MRRPGTS
+1 MS
-8 RSGNA
+8 RSGTTVRKSA
-13 AARDRERRFLRN
+13 AACDKGRRFLRN
-25 LLWIAVAALLLR
+25 LAWISIAALLLR

-76 RYSGEF
+76 QYSGEF

-91 FLPLLYLVSGASVWF
+91 FLPVLYLVSGASIWF

-119 WFAGLAAARIFGR
+119 WFAGLSAARLFGR
-132 MAGYAAAVLTA
+132 NAGYAAAVLTA

-163 NLALLFYLVLRAM
+163 NLTLLFYLVLRAM
-176 EWKRLRFW
+176 EWKQLRFW
-184 GWAGLMAG
+184 TAAGIMTG
-192 VAILTRGN
+192 IAILTRGN
-200 IWILIPGILLL
+200 IWILVPGIVLL
-211 GGLAGRR
+211 GVLAGRR
-218 STASWR
+218 RAVSGR
-224 RVIAGLGFFA
+224 RIAAGLGVFA
-234 GVLIAVQL
+234 GLLIAVQL
-242 PFAVHNTR
+242 PFAIHNTR

-355 QLLVFGRSGLLLALA
+355 QVLVFGRSGLLLALA
-370 LAGILVAVLPRLR
+370 LAGIVVLLPRLR
-383 FRRSL
+383 LRDSL
-388 SEWLLLYFIAAY
+388 PVWLLLYFIAAY

-422 VAGGAFV
+422 VAGGAFA

-436 KSAPAARRH
+436 KSAPQARKQ

-464 YEFYRQECEAAV
+464 YEFYRQQCEAAV
-476 MRHVRSAG
+476 MRLVRPAG
-484 TRIDLGGGKSAW
+484 TRLDLGDGKSAW

-505 GWQELPLEPGA
+505 GWQELPLEPGMM
-516 TLGKRFP
+516 LEKRFP
-523 VSAPRAELE
+523 LSPARAELE
-532 WTLLSATPGRIA
+532 WTLLTVTPGRLA
-544 VKVNGEERILD
+544 VKINGEDQLFDLD
-555 LEQPGFSRVRIPV
+555 RPGFSKVRIPV
-568 ACPDGRIQIDILAV
+568 SCADGTVRVDLLAV
-582 RGEQHLVR
+582 SGEQRLIC
-590 DLQRNYHRSE
+590 DAQRNYHRSRW
-600 LNGRT
+600 NGRP
-605 LDGEWIMRLYPA
+605 LDGEWIMRLYPLPA
-617 PEEGN
+617 EEAGGDGEGSLPEN
-622 PPRRQS
+622 RT
-628 GRLPGNCVQPVEKK
+628 LPVEK
-642 LGNAILYHFRY
+642 